1 MSDIGE
7 FEKFK
12 DLLDS
17 GAITPEEFEKKKEE
31 ILKKDISNSKE
42 EIESSEKKR
51 ILLNKNTKIII
62 YVLAAVA
69 IIVLGYFGVTKIS
82 SKVKENAIC
91 KEASAAIA
99 DLMAQYDLNNY
110 KVTDAGFSGTKVL
123 CADFEDL
130 SSLQKYELIKETMR
144 LSNITVKGEDI
155 DLSCDFYINSRD
167 YYYYVSP
174 LWAEKDGNNY
184 TCGGIYK
191 NDGNIYCIYEE
202 YWG

>member
-7 FEKFK
+7 LEKFNDSLDTDAIKPEEVKK
-12 DLLDS
+12 DEEGVLDS
-17 GAITPEEFEKKKEE
+17 DNSDTKEETEPSEKKK
-31 ILKKDISNSKE
+31 
-42 EIESSEKKR
+42 

-62 YVLAAVA
+62 CAIAAVA

-82 SKVKENAIC
+82 SRVKENAIC

-110 KVTDAGFSGTKVL
+110 KVTDAGFSGTNVL

-130 SSLQKYELIKETMR
+130 ASFQKYELIKSTMS

-174 LWAEKDGNNY
+174 LWAEMDGNNY